1 MATMQPLPQLQPM
14 ENPMEQYGRV
24 VALKSMLQQQQMQQQ
39 QMAYQ
44 QQMQPLQLQQEQ
56 QAIQQQALQGKLLQQ
71 KVDDDK
77 MLTDMWQKSGGDL
90 DKTWELAN
98 APDSKLSAQGK
109 LGFMQQRYELQ
120 KMHNQTS
127 DEEAQLMKHTNEIA
141 GPMLSQMSSASDED
155 LPKQV
160 ATYNSTVAAN
170 PSLAKY
176 MPPVPQG
183 LDATGT
189 RNWVKNQLSAHTTY
203 EQLDKDRDYNLK
215 AGPLSNEEA
224 ANTNADLLQRMQTI
238 DPNATLPANLTMTPG
253 KSTKVD
259 QKFAGDQVTQ
269 MEASATQRMDA
280 RYQQEKALDLKGML
294 PHNSPEY
301 ADMMAYEARKKLVPN
316 VMAGVRLQ
324 IAREQPLQVIDTDP
338 TTGQKYMRYATRGEM
353 LAANA
358 TGNPLVPA
366 EAGQKVMKTESI
378 YKDLY
383 YNIDQVDKSLDAMK
397 TFSAGDR
404 ARIAF
409 ALRSSD
415 PRSAVATLLTSMA
428 IPDDPKV
435 RNYLTSLASLQ
446 ENALA
451 LRTLGVGGGQTSD
464 LARELIEATV
474 PSGKTPDVGYGKLQL
489 QKFKG
494 TVDRLH
500 EGVPSLGGPG
510 TPPPPGGAPPSGGQP
525 PAGPTPTNRIKI
537 GNDYYN
543 YKGSGSKK
551 DMSNWT
557 KE

>member
-98 APDSKLSAQGK
+98 APDSKISAQGK
-109 LGFMQQRYELQ
+109 LGFIQQRYELQ

-189 RNWVKNQLSAHTTY
+189 RNWVKNQQAAHTTY

-215 AGPLSNEEA
+215 AGPLSNEKS
-224 ANTNADLLQRMQTI
+224 ANDNASFLQRLRTI

-253 KSTKVD
+253 KSTVVD
-259 QKFAGDQVTQ
+259 EKFADEQIKQ
-269 MEASATQRMDA
+269 MESSATQRMDA

-316 VMAGVRLQ
+316 VMA
-324 IAREQPLQVIDTDP
+324 
-338 TTGQKYMRYATRGEM
+338 
-353 LAANA
+353 
-358 TGNPLVPA
+358 
-366 EAGQKVMKTESI
+366 
-378 YKDLY
+378 
-383 YNIDQVDKSLDAMK
+383 
-397 TFSAGDR
+397 
-404 ARIAF
+404 
-409 ALRSSD
+409 
-415 PRSAVATLLTSMA
+415 
-428 IPDDPKV
+428 
-435 RNYLTSLASLQ
+435 
-446 ENALA
+446 
-451 LRTLGVGGGQTSD
+451 
-464 LARELIEATV
+464 
-474 PSGKTPDVGYGKLQL
+474 
-489 QKFKG
+489 
-494 TVDRLH
+494 
-500 EGVPSLGGPG
+500 
-510 TPPPPGGAPPSGGQP
+510 
-525 PAGPTPTNRIKI
+525 
-537 GNDYYN
+537 
-543 YKGSGSKK
+543 
-551 DMSNWT
+551 
-557 KE
+557 